1 VAGYLVQ
8 AAALGLAGSAL
19 GAALG
24 LGLVPLVAG
33 LLADVLPFAVEARP
47 HAWTLVRAVAM
58 GGLTTVLTALW
69 PLLEVGRVPAALL
82 LRRDVERGG
91 GGGRRRWLV
100 GLPIAAGL
108 AGLVLWQAG
117 SLLLGGIFVGATLAA
132 LGLLAALARAVVL
145 AARRAPR
152 LPWLAWRQG
161 LASVARPGGHAA
173 GVVVALGVGVML
185 LVAVGLLEATLD
197 RQLDHERRQEVPSFF
212 FVDIQPDQRDRF
224 ADLVREASGT
234 APALTP
240 VVRARL
246 SAVDGEP
253 VTREALNRR
262 RASGDVVFYFTR
274 DYALATAESVPP
286 ANVVTRGRWWAAG
299 ATPPRPQVS
308 VEEKAARHLGV
319 DVGSTLTFDVQG
331 VPVQAEV
338 ASLRRVDWQT
348 FSTNFMVLFSP
359 GALEGAPHTFLA
371 TARVPAGAEQAV
383 QNAVAAAL
391 PNVTAVAVRDI
402 VQRVDAVLERI
413 AFAVRTIAGLAIGV
427 GLAVMAG
434 ALAASRYQ
442 RLVESVIF
450 RTLGATRGAVAR
462 MFAVEYACLGVAAG
476 VGGSLLAAVL
486 AWVVG
491 RFVLDTPWTFEP
503 ALLASGVVLAV
514 TVAVAVG
521 FLGTFR
527 LLGQKPL
534 PVLRRE

>member
-1 VAGYLVQ
+1 
-8 AAALGLAGSAL
+8 
-19 GAALG
+19 
-24 LGLVPLVAG
+24 
-33 LLADVLPFAVEARP
+33 
-47 HAWTLVRAVAM
+47 
-58 GGLTTVLTALW
+58 
-69 PLLEVGRVPAALL
+69 
-82 LRRDVERGG
+82 
-91 GGGRRRWLV
+91 
-100 GLPIAAGL
+100 
-108 AGLVLWQAG
+108 
-117 SLLLGGIFVGATLAA
+117 
-132 LGLLAALARAVVL
+132 
-145 AARRAPR
+145 
-152 LPWLAWRQG
+152 
-161 LASVARPGGHAA
+161 
-173 GVVVALGVGVML
+173 
-185 LVAVGLLEATLD
+185 
-197 RQLDHERRQEVPSFF
+197 
-212 FVDIQPDQRDRF
+212 
-224 ADLVREASGT
+224 
-234 APALTP
+234 
-240 VVRARL
+240 
-246 SAVDGEP
+246 
-253 VTREALNRR
+253 
-262 RASGDVVFYFTR
+262 
-274 DYALATAESVPP
+274 
-286 ANVVTRGRWWAAG
+286 
-299 ATPPRPQVS
+299 
-308 VEEKAARHLGV
+308 
-319 DVGSTLTFDVQG
+319 
-331 VPVQAEV
+331 
-338 ASLRRVDWQT
+338 VDWQT